1 MIIGIDPGKI
11 TTFAFISNNKNNIS
25 WKQAEIGTD
34 KFIEVIKDIKRQ
46 SAYSEGGKIFIEYVH
61 SMPTDSRKGA
71 FLFGYSVG
79 SLHSALKMEGL
90 EYNLVLPQI
99 WRKYTNTHNKEDSI
113 NYIKKVLP
121 NISLLPTERSKKDNH
136 NIADALCIALYG
148 YNLVIERG
156 LMNDKKE

>member
-11 TTFAFISNNKNNIS
+11 TTFAFISNNKSNIS
-25 WKQAEIGTD
+25 WKQAEIGTN
-34 KFIEVIKDIKRQ
+34 KFIEAIKDIKRQ
-46 SAYSEGGKIFIEYVH
+46 SAYSEGGKIFVEYVH

-90 EYNLVLPQI
+90 EYNLVAPQL
-99 WRKYTNTHNKEDSI
+99 WRAYTNTHSKEDSI
-113 NYIKKVLP
+113 NYIKQRLP
-121 NISLLPTERSKKDNH
+121 NISLLATPRSRKDNH

-148 YNLVIERG
+148 YHLLLG
-156 LMNDKKE
+156 GKKDE

>member
-46 SAYSEGGKIFIEYVH
+46 SAYSDGGKIFIEYVH

-90 EYNLVLPQI
+90 EYNLISPQE
-99 WRKYTNTHNKEDSI
+99 WRKYTDTHTKEDSI
-113 NYIKKVLP
+113 NYIKNKLP
-121 NISLLPTERSKKDNH
+121 NISLLATERSKKDNH

-148 YNLVIERG
+148 YYLI
-156 LMNDKKE
+156 KELGVSK

>member
-11 TTFAFISNNKNNIS
+11 TTFAFISNNKSNIT

-34 KFIEVIKDIKRQ
+34 NFITTIKDIKRQ
-46 SAYSEGGKIFIEYVH
+46 SAYSDGGKIFIEYVH

-71 FLFGYSVG
+71 FQFGYSVG

-90 EYNLVLPQI
+90 EYILILPQE
-99 WRKYTNTHNKEDSI
+99 WRKYTNTHTKEDSI
-113 NYIKKVLP
+113 AYIKEKLP
-121 NISLLPTERSKKDNH
+121 NISLLPTPKSKKDNH

-148 YNLVIERG
+148 YNLVFERG
-156 LMNDKKE
+156 VKNDKK